1 MIFMEPIAADPNLRA
16 PAPFGIVSTYYQMS
30 YMCPYAKQNESRQVT
45 DTMHTTRLCY
55 SGI

>member
-1 MIFMEPIAADPNLRA
+1 METIADDLNLHT

-30 YMCPYAKQNESRQVT
+30 YMCPYAKQNDSRQVT